1 MAAPFSPRTVLSAED
16 FHAINKLCNCS
27 TETFDTLGNVFINAF
42 SARRNSLA
50 VGTALM
56 HIFKEFDART
66 KIPQRLILLYF
77 LYRVGDLDLSVDQRK
92 QSSEELVEDALWHP
106 FLSFFISLLEDE
118 KENGSELVVDSLG
131 SLPKANIYER
141 YLLGYLLTGK
151 QNDLALRTVNDLVQ
165 SVHRSDEMS
174 EECPVKEIDMVRYKS
189 ALKQRHSTYPSLA
202 NASIPALIKLAGE
215 SREDGDEMFTRSLL
229 DITCSPFMAD
239 VLPPSFHRVTPTLMP
254 PSDDEFQ
261 FLYPFLLE
269 PLWLDAETLKPDLN
283 ISTSCNHYKTANSVE
298 RSTSGSNENSTTTSQ
313 SKTVPTA
320 SKSVD
325 DSHTESSS
333 SRTPPSGMTITA
345 QPAEPRRKWGAS
357 LPPSPRAPMSASSNE
372 SSVCRSSRT
381 VSLSSLSFLSNNSA
395 DTNKSTIEDTSFTS
409 ESLSVS
415 SSVTEKDK
423 DKKPPLT
430 HAEAVELMKK
440 SLVSVIARTEA
451 QRLSEAIAA
460 DGSIAEVVDIPISQ
474 YPKFID
480 DNPIVAAAVIVWRVN
495 KNASELEGFF
505 DLLLSMNLSVQG
517 MEVVNK
523 LCTQIAFPQDYLNAY
538 ILMCVQRCED
548 PSQSTFA
555 QCRQV
560 RMVCVFLSSL
570 IRNGN
575 WDVHPLSVELQ
586 SFVLK
591 FNHVREAVSLYQAI
605 LVALQP
611 PETANNMVTSSAST
625 APDSTASSNCESTTS

>member
-1 MAAPFSPRTVLSAED
+1 YYRRKTFTPSTSR
-16 FHAINKLCNCS
+16 LCNCS
-27 TETFDTLGNVFINAF
+27 SETFDTLANVFINAF

-56 HIFKEFDART
+56 HIFKEFDAKT

-77 LYRVGDLDLSVDQRK
+77 LYRVGDLDLSIDQRK
-92 QSSEELVEDALWHP
+92 QSNEELIEDALWHP
-106 FLSFFISLLEDE
+106 FLSFFISLLEE
-118 KENGSELVVDSLG
+118 ENENGSELMVDSLG

-165 SVHRSDEMS
+165 SVHRNDEMS

-215 SREDGDEMFTRSLL
+215 SREDGDEVFTRSLL
-229 DITCSPFMAD
+229 DITCSPYMAD

-283 ISTSCNHYKTANSVE
+283 ISTSCNHHKTANSVE
-298 RSTSGSNENSTTTSQ
+298 RSMSDSNENSTTRSL
-313 SKTVPTA
+313 SKTAPTA
-320 SKSVD
+320 SKSIG
-325 DSHTESSS
+325 DSHAERNS
-333 SRTPPSGMTITA
+333 SRTPPSGVAITA
-345 QPAEPRRKWGAS
+345 QPSEPRRKWGAS

-372 SSVCRSSRT
+372 SSVCRSFRT
-381 VSLSSLSFLSNNSA
+381 VSLSSLSFLSNNST
-395 DTNKSTIEDTSFTS
+395 DTNKSTVEDTSFTS

-415 SSVTEKDK
+415 SSITEKDK

-430 HAEAVELMKK
+430 HTEAVELMKK

-460 DGSIAEVVDIPISQ
+460 DASIAEVVDIPISQ

-480 DNPIVAAAVIVWRVN
+480 DNPIVAAAVIVRRVN

-548 PSQSTFA
+548 PTQSTFA

-611 PETANNMVTSSAST
+611 PETANNTVTSCAST
-625 APDSTASSNCESTTS
+625 